1 MGAKLW
7 PAAEWRA
14 TMLSRYELGLVARG
28 QRPCAVVSP
37 AARRARSHP
46 WMLEVLAV
54 ELQLGVGRNEVLAR
68 PFVLPG
74 GMPPAPDVSEPLA
87 APVFSTPFSKVK
99 NSLFLS
105 TSPGLGLPT
114 SRHTSMKHMKHGIC
128 SSRYTKRRIHTCW
141 RCHGAC
147 HTIGPDV
154 PLPLWTLWCAQSR
167 TRRNRWSAG

>member
-37 AARRARSHP
+37 AARRARSRP

-74 GMPPAPDVSEPLA
+74 EMPPAPDVSEPLA
-87 APVFSTPFSKVK
+87 ATRLLDTLLEGEELALLVDVSRPRTADQPAHVDEAYEAWDMFVEIYQAQNPHLLAMPR
-99 NSLFLS
+99 SLPYDRSRRAPSFVDS
-105 TSPGLGLPT
+105 MVCAKSYSP
-114 SRHTSMKHMKHGIC
+114 
-128 SSRYTKRRIHTCW
+128 
-141 RCHGAC
+141 
-147 HTIGPDV
+147 
-154 PLPLWTLWCAQSR
+154 
-167 TRRNRWSAG
+167 